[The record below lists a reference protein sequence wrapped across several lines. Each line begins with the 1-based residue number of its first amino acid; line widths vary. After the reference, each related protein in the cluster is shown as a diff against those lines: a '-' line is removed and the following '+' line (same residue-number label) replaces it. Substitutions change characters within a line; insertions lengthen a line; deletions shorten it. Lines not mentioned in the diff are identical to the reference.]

1 MYDTQAHYIKAIR
14 NTLKGGEIMAT
25 QEKQKNQDM
34 EKTNQQ
40 QATGSKQMQTRP
52 GVSDTRSS
60 SQTGMTRRGQFGTAS
75 ASPFAFMRRFSE
87 EMDRLFDDFG
97 FGGQPS
103 FSQDFLP
110 STFNEFRQ
118 SLWSPQI
125 ETFEREGQ
133 LVIRADLP
141 GLTKD
146 DVNVE
151 INDDAIIIS
160 GERRNENEEQREGYY
175 RSERSYGSFFRTIP
189 LPQGVN
195 ADDANATFNNGV
207 LEITM
212 KAPQLQSRGRRLEIS
227 EAGTRE
233 QTRGKAAGR

>member
-1 MYDTQAHYIKAIR
+1 MT
-14 NTLKGGEIMAT
+14 T
-25 QEKQKNQDM
+25 QEQDKVK
-34 EKTNQQ
+34 EGTQQTNSQQ
-40 QATGSKQMQTRP
+40 NKPGSQQMQTQSPGKSDRP
-52 GVSDTRSS
+52 
-60 SQTGMTRRGQFGTAS
+60 SQQPGMVRRGESGAAPVS
-75 ASPFAFMRRFSE
+75 SNPFAFMRRFSE

-97 FGGQPS
+97 FGGNWLGPS
-103 FSQDFLP
+103 FRRDFFPRSLG
-110 STFNEFRQ
+110 EFRQ

-141 GLTKD
+141 GLKKD

-151 INDDAIIIS
+151 ITDDAITIS
-160 GERRNENEEQREGYY
+160 GERRDENEERREGYY
-175 RSERSYGSFFRTIP
+175 RSERSYGSFFRSIP
-189 LPQGVN
+189 LPEGVN

-212 KAPQLQSRGRRLEIS
+212 QAPQLQSRGRRLEIKES
-227 EAGTRE
+227 GGSE